1 METDPGPAKGRFS
14 ILSKTFSLPAV
25 VYKEFLEA
33 PERNPTLRPTG
44 SFMGFGFFPF
54 PAAFCP
60 VVLIGVRPL
69 EFMGYRDLGSQP
81 LELSPFPPQ
90 IPGGFA
96 EPGFCHFPEIQGK
109 SPQIRTIPAGKGL
122 VWSGSPR
129 SCQRRFPSVPR
140 ENWDNRPL
148 FVQVC
153 WDQRENPMGS
163 QGKVGVEGMG
173 MGTPRVTE
181 GILASHPNPIPNSSP
196 INPTSS
202 IPSQSQFHSQ
212 SHSYPINPIPIPS
225 ILPAAAPGTW
235 V

>member
-81 LELSPFPPQ
+81 LELSPSHPKFQ
-90 IPGGFA
+90 GGLLSQGFA
-96 EPGFCHFPEIQGK
+96 TSQKSRESRPE
-109 SPQIRTIPAGKGL
+109 
-122 VWSGSPR
+122 SG
-129 SCQRRFPSVPR
+129 
-140 ENWDNRPL
+140 
-148 FVQVC
+148 
-153 WDQRENPMGS
+153 
-163 QGKVGVEGMG
+163 
-173 MGTPRVTE
+173 
-181 GILASHPNPIPNSSP
+181 
-196 INPTSS
+196 
-202 IPSQSQFHSQ
+202 QSQQEKVWFG
-212 SHSYPINPIPIPS
+212 
-225 ILPAAAPGTW
+225 LAAPGAARGDFHLFPGKIGIIGPCLCRCAGISGKIPW
-235 V
+235 GAKEKWEWREWEGEWGHPE